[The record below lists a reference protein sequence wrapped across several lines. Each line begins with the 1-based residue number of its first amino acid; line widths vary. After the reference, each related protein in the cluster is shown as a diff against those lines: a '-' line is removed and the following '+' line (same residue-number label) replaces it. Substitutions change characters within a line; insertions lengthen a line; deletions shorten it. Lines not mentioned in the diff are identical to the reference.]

1 MFLELENNSGK
12 LQIVSG
18 KFQNN
23 TINNVKQISV
33 SPVISNKNQKRIC
46 QTNINELFFN
56 WDSLPARLNSH

>member
-46 QTNINELFFN
+46 QRNINELFFN